1 MKKAFKRG
9 VIMEVRFFK
18 VKVYVGVIVPNHS
31 SGLMNVKICYPTN
44 NLNESDWRYGIFAM
58 FGVFK
63 KPKLDMPITT
73 DHFYYT
79 TTLMSND
86 DSRDIKVEPIS
97 ELTRFT
103 YLTMYL
109 VTTLNCKSLKYILNF
124 TNLKLTLC

>member
-1 MKKAFKRG
+1 MKKKFKSG

-18 VKVYVGVIVPNHS
+18 VKVYAGVIVPKHS

-73 DHFYYT
+73 EHFHYT

-103 YLTMYL
+103 QL
-109 VTTLNCKSLKYILNF
+109 CI
-124 TNLKLTLC
+124 KLSH